1 MAGRA
6 FLLFLLLLALASGAG
21 WYYWHRALRPA
32 DAAASTDAAPAKAA
46 PRPVAVEASAVMVDT
61 MERRLTAI
69 GTLESNES
77 VTLRPEIA
85 GRLAVIHFREGER
98 VAKGNPVVELDASA
112 YRAQVAEAEAR
123 LGLSRR
129 SAERT
134 HELFNRRMGSAS
146 ERDESIAAQEVAQ
159 AELNF
164 ARVQLA
170 KTRIAAP
177 FEGVLGLRRVSV
189 GAYLNPGD
197 PLVTLDDIDPIKVD
211 FRVPE
216 PALPLVRTGQR
227 IEMRLD
233 AFPEQHFEG
242 EIYAIAPR
250 VDVDGRTVSLR
261 ALVPNPQGLLKP
273 GLFARV
279 EVVVERREGALVIP
293 EQAVVPQAAG
303 QAVFRVVDGKA
314 SLTMVTLGQ
323 RRAAR
328 VEVLEGLSPA
338 DMIVTA
344 GQLKLRDGT
353 PVKVDGTGAASN

>member
-1 MAGRA
+1 
-6 FLLFLLLLALASGAG
+6 
-21 WYYWHRALRPA
+21 
-32 DAAASTDAAPAKAA
+32 
-46 PRPVAVEASAVMVDT
+46 
-61 MERRLTAI
+61 
-69 GTLESNES
+69 
-77 VTLRPEIA
+77 
-85 GRLAVIHFREGER
+85 
-98 VAKGNPVVELDASA
+98 
-112 YRAQVAEAEAR
+112 
-123 LGLSRR
+123 
-129 SAERT
+129 
-134 HELFNRRMGSAS
+134 MGSAS

-314 SLTMVTLGQ
+314 ALTMVTLGQ

>member
-6 FLLFLLLLALASGAG
+6 FPLFLLLLALASGAG
-21 WYYWHRALRPA
+21 WYYWQHVMIPA
-32 DAAASTDAAPAKAA
+32 DAAASTEAAPANTA
-46 PRPVAVEASAVMVDT
+46 PRAVAVEASPVSVDT

-85 GRLAVIHFREGER
+85 GRLTMIHFREGER
-98 VAKGNPVVELDASA
+98 VAQGDPVVELDASA
-112 YRAQVAEAEAR
+112 YRAQLAEAEAR
-123 LGLSRR
+123 LSLSRR

-134 HELFNRRMGSAS
+134 QELYARRMGSAS

-177 FEGVLGLRRVSV
+177 FEGVLGLRRISV
-189 GAYLNPGD
+189 GAYVTPGD

-233 AFPEQHFEG
+233 AFPEHDFNG

-279 EVVVERREGALVIP
+279 EVVIERREGALVIP
-293 EQAVVPQAAG
+293 EQAVVPQAEG

-314 SLTMVTLGQ
+314 TLTMVTLGQ

-328 VEVLEGLSPA
+328 VEVIEGLSA
-338 DMIVTA
+338 TDVIVTA

-353 PVKVDGTGAASN
+353 PVKLDGAATASN